1 MKTFQFKSHQVK
13 KGLIFG
19 LIYLVVVFILCYM
32 IFGGIN
38 GMADA
43 ANNFGSAKGLGILVA
58 VVIIG
63 PLVVILQ
70 LINPKIEVQV
80 DSANLS
86 IRQPKKEDSIIPLK
100 EIYIMEINHALVNQL
115 QLFDQNRQLLA
126 TIHPQNDTNV
136 IFSIA
141 SAIAQQG
148 RFVKTKGNKK
158 IFGNPGETISYSRQ

>member
-1 MKTFQFKSHQVK
+1 
-13 KGLIFG
+13 
-19 LIYLVVVFILCYM
+19 M

-158 IFGNPGETISYSRQ
+158 IFGNPVETISYSRQ

>member
-126 TIHPQNDTNV
+126 TIHPQNV

-158 IFGNPGETISYSRQ
+158 IFGNPVETISYSRQ